1 MKKITLLFALL
12 ISSIG
17 FSQEIVTPVYEGTF
31 DGTTY
36 SQTFNFPTGAQS
48 WAGFA
53 NNNVSIYPLS
63 YPNGGQI
70 SFKATVATNAEIK
83 FVFEKDLYPNV
94 APSVSTVNVALLA
107 TNPANTVYTVAIP
120 ANATN
125 TYKSALM
132 YVVTRDVAVSLSE
145 IKLIKFDTDGTTQ
158 LKVDFPIYDGTFDG
172 TTYSQTFNFPTGAQ
186 NWAGF
191 ANNNTTIYP
200 LSFTN
205 GGKVSFKATVA
216 TNAEIKFVF
225 EKDLYPNVTPSVST
239 ANVALLATN
248 PANTLY
254 EVAIPA
260 NTTNTYKSALMYVI
274 TRDVEVSLSEIKI
287 HTNAATPPPTAT
299 YDLPFDFETSPV
311 TSDWEGFEGALITVE
326 AVAAPQ
332 TTGNSSTNL
341 AKIIRNGGQTYAG
354 VVTTVDTAL
363 DFSTKSTI
371 TARIWTSAPIGTKIM
386 FKTEEAGNAGNN
398 SGEKNVFTTKT
409 GEWED
414 LVFDF
419 AGVTKASQ
427 TRIVII
433 PDNGNLGDGS
443 AASTFYFDDIIQVAP
458 VVAYDLP
465 FDFETSPVTSDWEGF
480 EGAVITV
487 EAVAAPQT
495 TGNSSTNL
503 AKIIRNG
510 GQTYAGVVT
519 TVDTALDFSTKS
531 TITARIWTSAPIGTK
546 IMFKT
551 EEAGNAGNNSGE
563 KNVFTTKTG
572 EWEDLVFD
580 FAGVTKASQTRIV
593 IIPDNGNLGDGSAT
607 STFYFDDIIQTA
619 AGANN
624 TAECAGNSSEAQ
636 QGSFSADYSY
646 GFETLTNGD
655 VRLTFAMPSGT
666 PGLVAYAWKQTP
678 FAETSMTVSGTVA
691 TLDIA
696 GYSNGE
702 SISYAV
708 KFAWAAG
715 GFGVT
720 KYFTYIV
727 GNDCAT
733 AIIDKNNL
741 LEISLYP
748 NPASNRLNISAAN
761 TIQNAEIYNV
771 LGKKVMNVTINKTSE
786 SIDISNLASGV
797 YMIKYNIENSIGTA
811 KFIKQ

>member
-1 MKKITLLFALL
+1 MKKITLLFLLL
-12 ISSIG
+12 ITPLV
-17 FSQEIVTPVYEGTF
+17 FSQVIVSPVYDGTF

-36 SQTFNFPTGAQS
+36 SQTFNFPTGAQP

-94 APSVSTVNVALLA
+94 TPSVSSVNVALLA

-132 YVVTRDVAVSLSE
+132 YVVTRDVDVTISE
-145 IKLIKFDTDGTTQ
+145 TKLIQFDTDGTTE
-158 LKVDFPIYDGTFDG
+158 LTVDFPVYDGTFDG
-172 TTYSQTFNFPTGAQ
+172 TTYAQTFNFPTGAQ
-186 NWAGF
+186 PWAGF
-191 ANNNTTIYP
+191 ANNNAAIYP

-248 PANTLY
+248 PANTSY

-260 NTTNTYKSALMYVI
+260 NATNTYKSALMYVI
-274 TRDVEVSLSEIKI
+274 TRDVAVSLSEIKI
-287 HTNAATPPPTAT
+287 QENAPVVS

-311 TSDWEGFEGALITVE
+311 TSDWEGFEGAGITVE

-341 AKIIRNGGQTYAG
+341 AKIIRNGGQSYAG

-386 FKTEEAGNAGNN
+386 FKTEEAGNADNS

-419 AGVTKASQ
+419 AGVT
-427 TRIVII
+427 
-433 PDNGNLGDGS
+433 N
-443 AASTFYFDDIIQVAP
+443 
-458 VVAYDLP
+458 
-465 FDFETSPVTSDWEGF
+465 
-480 EGAVITV
+480 
-487 EAVAAPQT
+487 
-495 TGNSSTNL
+495 
-503 AKIIRNG
+503 
-510 GQTYAGVVT
+510 
-519 TVDTALDFSTKS
+519 
-531 TITARIWTSAPIGTK
+531 
-546 IMFKT
+546 
-551 EEAGNAGNNSGE
+551 
-563 KNVFTTKTG
+563 
-572 EWEDLVFD
+572 
-580 FAGVTKASQTRIV
+580 ASQTRIV

-607 STFYFDDIIQTA
+607 STFFFDDIIQTA
-619 AGANN
+619 AGGNN
-624 TAECAGNSSEAQ
+624 TAECAGTSSEAQ

-646 GFETLTNGD
+646 GFETLTNGN

-678 FAETSMTVSGTVA
+678 FAETAMTVSGTVA

-708 KFAWAAG
+708 KFSWAAG

-733 AIIDKNNL
+733 ASIDKNNL

-748 NPASNRLNISAAN
+748 NPAKETLNISAKN
-761 TIQNAEIYNV
+761 TIESATIYNV
-771 LGKKVMNVTINKTSE
+771 LGRKVQSYAVNATSKKL
-786 SIDISNLASGV
+786 DISSLSTGI
-797 YMIKYNIENSIGTA
+797 YILKYTVDNVVGSM
-811 KFIKQ
+811 KFIKE

>member
-1 MKKITLLFALL
+1 MKKITLLFLL
-12 ISSIG
+12 LFASFG
-17 FSQEIVTPVYEGTF
+17 
-31 DGTTY
+31 Y
-36 SQTFNFPTGAQS
+36 SQTLPIDFEESDDSNIFASVGDGGTFNIIADADTSGEFVGEFSGKVGGA
-48 WAGFA
+48 AYDHI
-53 NNNVSIYPLS
+53 NVTLTTSLDI
-63 YPNGGQI
+63 
-70 SFKATVATNAEIK
+70 A
-83 FVFEKDLYPNV
+83 
-94 APSVSTVNVALLA
+94 
-107 TNPANTVYTVAIP
+107 
-120 ANATN
+120 ATN
-125 TYKSALM
+125 TISFRVKQTSTEGTASHLFKLQPG
-132 YVVTRDVAVSLSE
+132 TGGTGSPKEVAFTTELNVWKDISL
-145 IKLIKFDTDGTTQ
+145 
-158 LKVDFPIYDGTFDG
+158 
-172 TTYSQTFNFPTGAQ
+172 TYSGTGTY
-186 NWAGF
+186 NELIIFFDF
-191 ANNNTTIYP
+191 AST
-200 LSFTN
+200 
-205 GGKVSFKATVA
+205 
-216 TNAEIKFVF
+216 
-225 EKDLYPNVTPSVST
+225 SVSGT
-239 ANVALLATN
+239 YLIDDIVASSGT
-248 PANTLY
+248 PA
-254 EVAIPA
+254 
-260 NTTNTYKSALMYVI
+260 
-274 TRDVEVSLSEIKI
+274 
-287 HTNAATPPPTAT
+287 AAA

-311 TSDWEGFEGALITVE
+311 TSDWEGFEGAVITVE

-341 AKIIRNGGQTYAG
+341 AKIIRNGGQKYAG
-354 VVTTVDTAL
+354 VVTAVDTPL

-386 FKTEEAGNAGNN
+386 FKTEEAGNANNN
-398 SGEKNVFTTKT
+398 SGEKNAFTTKT

-419 AGVTKASQ
+419 AGVTNASQ

-443 AASTFYFDDIIQVAP
+443 ATSTFYFDDIIQVAP

-510 GQTYAGVVT
+510 GQKYAGVVT
-519 TVDTALDFSTKS
+519 AVDTPLDFSTKS

-551 EEAGNAGNNSGE
+551 EEAGNANNNSGE
-563 KNVFTTKTG
+563 KNAFTTKTG

-580 FAGVTKASQTRIV
+580 FAGVTNASQTRIV
-593 IIPDNGNLGDGSAT
+593 IIPDNGNLGDGSAA
-607 STFYFDDIIQTA
+607 STFFFDDIIQTA

-666 PGLVAYAWKQTP
+666 PGLVAYAWKKTP
-678 FAETSMTVSGTVA
+678 FTETSMTVSGTVA

-733 AIIDKNNL
+733 ASIDKNNL